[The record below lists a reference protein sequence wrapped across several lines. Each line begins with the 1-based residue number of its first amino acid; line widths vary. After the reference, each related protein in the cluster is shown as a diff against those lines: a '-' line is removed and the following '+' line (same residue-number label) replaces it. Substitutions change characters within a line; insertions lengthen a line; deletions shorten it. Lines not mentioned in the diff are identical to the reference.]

1 MKKITQIFGE
11 NGKKMWILVNC
22 GTYPWFVLEKKKY
35 FHCVYSH
42 TGEYKKLKVK
52 RTKFPLYSMSD
63 KMYLAYLKTWNLS
76 EAKSI
81 LDKKAKKFYI
91 NHWKNLN
98 KTVLMKEIIKQL
110 RLT

>member
-1 MKKITQIFGE
+1 
-11 NGKKMWILVNC
+11 
-22 GTYPWFVLEKKKY
+22 
-35 FHCVYSH
+35 
-42 TGEYKKLKVK
+42 
-52 RTKFPLYSMSD
+52 MSD

-91 NHWKNLN
+91 NHWKNLI
-98 KTVLMKEIIKQL
+98 KSVLMKEIIKQL

>member
-1 MKKITQIFGE
+1 
-11 NGKKMWILVNC
+11 MWKLIDC
-22 GTYPWFVLEKKKY
+22 GTYLWFIKTKLKY
-35 FHCVYSH
+35 HHCVYSN

-81 LDKKAKKFYI
+81 LDTKAKKFYI